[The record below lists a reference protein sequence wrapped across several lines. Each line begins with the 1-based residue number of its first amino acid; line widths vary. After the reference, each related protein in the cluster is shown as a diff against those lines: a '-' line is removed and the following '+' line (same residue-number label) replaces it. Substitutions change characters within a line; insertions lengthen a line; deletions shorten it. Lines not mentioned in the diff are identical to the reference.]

1 LKKIVSKKIWP
12 HGIMEAFADAVGVRA
27 FGFGARVVDVLDR
40 EIELANG
47 RATLRAKFASSIP
60 RARHSPSC
68 AENGSNPEATMSNT
82 KRFAIVASVGIVS
95 LGSITSQAQQ
105 QPPQSPNMTFFVTS
119 TGPGKGADLGG
130 LEGADR

>member
-1 LKKIVSKKIWP
+1 V
-12 HGIMEAFADAVGVRA
+12 
-27 FGFGARVVDVLDR
+27 AR
-40 EIELANG
+40 EE
-47 RATLRAKFASSIP
+47 RATWPFASLDFMLNL
-60 RARHSPSC
+60 SPSC
-68 AENGSNPEATMSNT
+68 AENGSKPEATMSNT

-105 QPPQSPNMTFFVTS
+105 QPPQSPNMTFFVTR